1 MRLSS
6 PIDAPIEDVDRGL
19 MQQANARLDQ
29 LTKPLGS
36 LGRLETLATQIVGI
50 TRNMAPRLTHKV
62 IITMAADH
70 GVVEEGVSAYPQ
82 AVTEQMVYNFLR
94 GGAGINVLARHV
106 GARVVVVDMGVAAT
120 LLPHPDLVSNK
131 IGYGTKNLARGPAMT
146 SEEASAAIQAGLRIV
161 ERQIDQGADLIGT
174 GDMGIGNTTSSS
186 AIAAAVTRQPVER
199 VTGRGTGIDEA
210 AYAKKIATIQ
220 QALTVN
226 DPDPSNPIDVLAKV
240 GGFEIAG
247 LVGVILGSAQAK
259 LPVVIDGFI
268 SGAAA
273 LLAVGLEPRVKG
285 YLIASHM
292 SQEPG
297 HRVVLE
303 RLGLAPLLD
312 LNLRLGEGTGAA
324 LAMSLVEAACKVL
337 TEMATFEQAGVSG
350 KASQV

>member
-6 PIDAPIEDVDRGL
+6 PIDVPIEDVDRGL
-19 MQQANARLDQ
+19 MQQAQARLDQ

-106 GARVVVVDMGVAAT
+106 GARVVIVDMGVAAT
-120 LLPHPDLVSNK
+120 LLPHPDLILNK
-131 IGYGTKNLARGPAMT
+131 IGYGTKNLAQGPAMT
-146 SEEASAAIQAGLRIV
+146 SGEASAAIQAGLQIV
-161 ERQIDQGADLIGT
+161 ERQIEQGADLIGT
-174 GDMGIGNTTSSS
+174 GDMGIGNTTPSS
-186 AIAAAVTRQPVER
+186 AIVAAITRQPVER

-210 AYAKKIATIQ
+210 AYAKKIDAIQ
-220 QALTVN
+220 RALTVN
-226 DPDPSNPIDVLAKV
+226 DPDPSNPVDVLAKV

-247 LVGVILGSAQAK
+247 LVGVILGGAQAR

-273 LLAVGLEPRVKG
+273 LLAVELEPRVKG
-285 YLIASHM
+285 YLIASHV

-303 RLGLAPLLD
+303 RLDLVPLLD

-350 KASQV
+350 KVGHS

>member
-6 PIDAPIEDVDRGL
+6 PIDVPIEDVDRGL

-106 GARVVVVDMGVAAT
+106 GARVVIVDMGVAAT

-131 IGYGTKNLARGPAMT
+131 IGYGTKNLAQGPAMT
-146 SEEASAAIQAGLRIV
+146 SGEASAAIQAGLRIV

-174 GDMGIGNTTSSS
+174 GDMGIGNTTPSS
-186 AIAAAVTRQPVER
+186 AIAAAITRQPVER

-210 AYAKKIATIQ
+210 AYAKKIAMIQ
-220 QALTVN
+220 RALTVN
-226 DPDPSNPIDVLAKV
+226 DPDPSNPVDVLAKV

-247 LVGVILGSAQAK
+247 LVGVILGSAQAR

-273 LLAVGLEPRVKG
+273 LLAVGLEPRAKG

-303 RLGLAPLLD
+303 RLGLVPLLD

-337 TEMATFEQAGVSG
+337 TEMATFEQAGVSE
-350 KASQV
+350 KASRV